1 MGPDYKGNFRNR
13 NLFKSKNTKF
23 WWVPEFFDTHSGHI
37 KYWLKHVYCDILY
50 PPYIQYLW
58 VHMFFKA
65 SEEDDDREYEVE
77 KLLDRR
83 VTSSKADEE
92 GNKIK
97 TTKYLVKWVGY
108 PSYVD
113 F

>member
-1 MGPDYKGNFRNR
+1 MLIAKYK
-13 NLFKSKNTKF
+13 
-23 WWVPEFFDTHSGHI
+23 
-37 KYWLKHVYCDILY
+37 C
-50 PPYIQYLW
+50 
-58 VHMFFKA
+58 FKA

-113 F
+113 FKHISR

>member
-1 MGPDYKGNFRNR
+1 
-13 NLFKSKNTKF
+13 
-23 WWVPEFFDTHSGHI
+23 
-37 KYWLKHVYCDILY
+37 
-50 PPYIQYLW
+50 
-58 VHMFFKA
+58 MFFKA